1 MDKDIHIQNVS
12 KLYSKKYALDKVT
25 TTVKSGTITG
35 FLGRN
40 GAGKTTLMSIICN
53 RRIANS
59 GIITIGEEKVFEND
73 RLLSQFYMTSP
84 DNLYPKDTK
93 VKEILHYT
101 EKFYENYDKEY
112 ADKLVKKFHLD
123 VNKNAD
129 KLSTGF
135 QSILK
140 LICCLSTNAEYMIF
154 DEPVLGLDANNR
166 DAFYKLLLEKFLEIN
181 NTIILSTHIISEI
194 ESLIEN
200 IIVIDEGK
208 IILEESVEDLLK
220 SGYQV
225 SGTTPNV
232 EKYIEDK
239 DILSKT
245 SLGNLMSVSV
255 LGERPNNNNENLD
268 FSNINLQDLFI
279 KLTNEREEI

>member
-1 MDKDIHIQNVS
+1 MSKDIQICNIN
-12 KLYSKKYALDKVT
+12 KIYNKKAALSNIST
-25 TTVKSGTITG
+25 TIKSGTITG

-40 GAGKTTLMSIICN
+40 GAGKTTLMNIICG

-59 GIITIGEEKVFEND
+59 GNITIDNEKILEND
-73 RLLSQFYMTSP
+73 NLLGQIYMTSP
-84 DNLYPKDTK
+84 DNMFPKSTK
-93 VKEILHYT
+93 VKDIFRYT
-101 EKFYENYDKEY
+101 EKFYDNYDKEY
-112 ADKLVKKFHLD
+112 AERLIKRFHLD
-123 VNKNAD
+123 INKHSD

-140 LICCLSTNAEYMIF
+140 LICCLASNAEYMIF

-166 DAFYKLLLEKFLEIN
+166 DDFYKLLIEKYMELD

-194 ESLIEN
+194 ETLIEE

-208 IILEESVEDLLK
+208 ILLQESVEELMK

-225 SGTTPNV
+225 SGSISDV
-232 EKYIEDK
+232 EKYIADK

-245 SLGNLMSVSV
+245 TIGGLMSASIM
-255 LGERPNNNNENLD
+255 GQREDKPENLD
-268 FSNINLQDLFI
+268 FSNIKLQDLFI
-279 KLTNEREEI
+279 KLTNEREDR